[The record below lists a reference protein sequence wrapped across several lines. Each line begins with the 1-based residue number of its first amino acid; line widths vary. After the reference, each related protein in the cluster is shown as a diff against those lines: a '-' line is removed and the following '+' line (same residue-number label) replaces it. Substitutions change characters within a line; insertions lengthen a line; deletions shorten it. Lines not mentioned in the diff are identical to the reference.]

1 MPTDQLSLFAEAP
14 APAAYVP
21 DAQHVRNRLEDMLG
35 LMQGAAIWPWPA
47 VTVRLYRETVWPY
60 LLGLLPDAAEA
71 AHWRALI
78 EAEASRID
86 SVVAAA

>member
-14 APAAYVP
+14 APTAYVP
-21 DAQHVRNRLEDMLG
+21 DAQHVRNRLEEMLG

-60 LLGLLPDAAEA
+60 LLALLPDPKEA
-71 AHWRALI
+71 ARWRDEI
-78 EAEASRID
+78 
-86 SVVAAA
+86 AAQAARLDGVGG

>member
-35 LMQGAAIWPWPA
+35 LMQGAPVWPWPA

-60 LLGLLPDAAEA
+60 LFALLPDPQEA
-71 AHWRALI
+71 ARWRGEI
-78 EAEASRID
+78 EAQ
-86 SVVAAA
+86 AARLDGG

>member
-47 VTVRLYRETVWPY
+47 VTVRLYRETVRPD
-60 LLGLLPDAAEA
+60 LLGVLPDPKEA
-71 AHWRALI
+71 ARGRA
-78 EAEASRID
+78 EM
-86 SVVAAA
+86 AAQAARLDGG

>member
-1 MPTDQLSLFAEAP
+1 MPTDQLSLFAESP

-35 LMQGAAIWPWPA
+35 LMQGAPVWPWPA

-60 LLGLLPDAAEA
+60 LLAPLPDPQEA
-71 AHWRALI
+71 ARWRGEI
-78 EAEASRID
+78 
-86 SVVAAA
+86 AAQAARLDGV

>member
-35 LMQGAAIWPWPA
+35 LMQGAA
-47 VTVRLYRETVWPY
+47 LWPY
-60 LLGLLPDAAEA
+60 LLALLPDPQEA
-71 AHWRALI
+71 ARWRGEI
-78 EAEASRID
+78 EAQ
-86 SVVAAA
+86 AARLDGG

>member
-1 MPTDQLSLFAEAP
+1 MPSDQLSLFADPP

-35 LMQGAAIWPWPA
+35 LMQCAAIWPWPA

-60 LLGLLPDAAEA
+60 LLALLPDPQEA
-71 AHWRALI
+71 ARWRGEI
-78 EAEASRID
+78 E
-86 SVVAAA
+86 VQAARLDGG